1 MAHFSRLIIVDPNAI
16 FREGLAKILPEALN
30 LECHG
35 FNSSENIRGVSRA
48 ELDAALFLIDWG
60 QKETAMALGLD
71 RLKREFPEANFVV
84 FSDGYSHAHTLCAF
98 RSGARGYIVK
108 QLSSDAIV
116 KSLQLICLGEHVF
129 PVQFVEWLCQ
139 AGPQGASPT
148 SAHMQ
153 PDKRDLEQIFDNLS
167 PREIEVFAVLCE
179 GQSNKAIARRC
190 GITEATV
197 KVHVKAILRKL
208 KAHNRTEAA
217 ITARD
222 HMLPVNG
229 HQFKI

>member
-1 MAHFSRLIIVDPNAI
+1 MAHLSRIIIVDANAI
-16 FREGLAKILPEALN
+16 FREGLTKILPEALN

-35 FNSSENIRGVSRA
+35 FDSSENIRGVSRT

-60 QKETAMALGLD
+60 QSETAMALGLD
-71 RLKREFPEANFVV
+71 RLQREFPQAYFVV
-84 FSDGYSHAHTLCAF
+84 LSDGYSHAHTLCAF

-108 QLSSDAIV
+108 QLSSDAII

-129 PVQFVEWLCQ
+129 PVRFVEWLCH
-139 AGPQGASPT
+139 AGPQAASTT
-148 SAHMQ
+148 SGQLQA
-153 PDKRDLEQIFDNLS
+153 DKRDLEEVFDNLS

-179 GQSNKAIARRC
+179 GKSNKAIARRC

-208 KAHNRTEAA
+208 KARNRTEAA
-217 ITARD
+217 IWARD
-222 HMLPVNG
+222 HMFPANG
-229 HQFKI
+229 HPFEI